1 MPQRLDPTDPREWL
15 NRSRSSLQHAR
26 SLGPGVYLEDLCFD
40 AQQAAEKAI
49 KALFVHRQTRFPYI
63 HNLENLLALLSE
75 EGLSIPDQVWEAKKL
90 TPYAFEA
97 RYPAVA
103 REVTEA
109 QHAEA
114 LRIAEAVVCW
124 AESIILGKCPE
135 PE

>member
-1 MPQRLDPTDPREWL
+1 MPQRLDPSDPRECL
-15 NRSRSSLQHAR
+15 NSPWDKSHRAGRSRAR
-26 SLGPGVYLEDLCFD
+26 LSGSNPSPSRDRQG
-40 AQQAAEKAI
+40 AAGGNY
-49 KALFVHRQTRFPYI
+49 FHR
-63 HNLENLLALLSE
+63 L
-75 EGLSIPDQVWEAKKL
+75 LSIPGQVWEAKKL

-124 AESIILGKCPE
+124 VESIILGKCPE
-135 PE
+135 FG